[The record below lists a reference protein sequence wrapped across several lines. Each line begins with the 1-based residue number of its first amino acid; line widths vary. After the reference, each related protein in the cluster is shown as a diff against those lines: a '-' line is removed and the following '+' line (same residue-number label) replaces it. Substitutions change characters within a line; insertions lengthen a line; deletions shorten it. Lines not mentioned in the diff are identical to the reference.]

1 MYYGILKTVHSYW
14 AFLVIITL
22 AFIVINSIIAK
33 FSGRTFNT
41 KDLRISLYGL
51 IFSHIQLLIG
61 FILYFVSPW
70 FDQFSQLG
78 MGIMKNAETRLYLVE
93 HPLIN
98 IVAIIFITLGWS
110 LHKRQLDSSKKF
122 LRIGLF
128 YGLGLIFLYQ
138 EFHGILGSNK

>member
-1 MYYGILKTVHSYW
+1 MYYDVIKTVHSYW
-14 AFLVIITL
+14 AFLVIIILTL
-22 AFIVINSIIAK
+22 IVINSIIAK
-33 FSGRTFNT
+33 FSGRAFNT

-51 IFSHIQLLIG
+51 IFSHIQVLIG
-61 FILYFVSPW
+61 LILYFVSPW

-128 YGLGLIFLYQ
+128 YGLGLIFL
-138 EFHGILGSNK
+138 ISRIPWNSWI

>member
-1 MYYGILKTVHSYW
+1 MYAVLKTVHSYW

-22 AFIVINSIIAK
+22 TFIVINSIISK
-33 FSGRTFNT
+33 FSGRAFNT

-51 IFSHIQLLIG
+51 IFSHIQVLIG
-61 FILYFVSPW
+61 LILYFVSPW

-78 MGIMKNAETRLYLVE
+78 MSIMKNAESRLYLIE

-98 IVAIIFITLGWS
+98 IIAILLITLGWS
-110 LHKRQLDSSKKF
+110 LHKRQSDSSKKF

-128 YGLGLIFLYQ
+128 YGLGLIFLLSR
-138 EFHGILGSNK
+138 IPWNSWI

>member
-1 MYYGILKTVHSYW
+1 MYAVLKTVHSYW

-22 AFIVINSIIAK
+22 TFIVINSIISK
-33 FSGRTFNT
+33 FSGRAFNT

-61 FILYFVSPW
+61 LILYFVSPW

-78 MGIMKNAETRLYLVE
+78 MSIMKNAESRLYLIE

-98 IVAIIFITLGWS
+98 IIAILLITLGWS
-110 LHKRQLDSSKKF
+110 LHKRQSDSSKKF

-128 YGLGLIFLYQ
+128 YGLGLIFLLSR
-138 EFHGILGSNK
+138 IPWNSWI

>member
-22 AFIVINSIIAK
+22 TFIVINSIIAK
-33 FSGRTFNT
+33 FSGRAFNT

-51 IFSHIQLLIG
+51 IFSHIQVLIG
-61 FILYFVSPW
+61 LILYFVSPW

-78 MGIMKNAETRLYLVE
+78 MSIMKNAESRLYLIE

-98 IVAIIFITLGWS
+98 IIAILLITLGWS
-110 LHKRQLDSSKKF
+110 LHKRQSDSSKKF

-128 YGLGLIFLYQ
+128 YGLGLIFLLSR
-138 EFHGILGSNK
+138 IPWNSWI

>member
-1 MYYGILKTVHSYW
+1 MYAVLKTVHSYW

-22 AFIVINSIIAK
+22 TFIVINSVISK
-33 FSGRTFNT
+33 FSGRAFNT

-61 FILYFVSPW
+61 LILYFVSPW

-78 MGIMKNAETRLYLVE
+78 MSIMKNAESRLYLIE

-98 IVAIIFITLGWS
+98 IIAILLITLGWS
-110 LHKRQLDSSKKF
+110 LHKRQSDSSKKF

-128 YGLGLIFLYQ
+128 YGLGLIFLLSR
-138 EFHGILGSNK
+138 IPWNSWI

>member
-1 MYYGILKTVHSYW
+1 MYAVLKTVHSYW

-22 AFIVINSIIAK
+22 TFIVINSIISK
-33 FSGRTFNT
+33 FSGRAFNT

-51 IFSHIQLLIG
+51 IFSHIQVLIG
-61 FILYFVSPW
+61 LILYFVSPW

-78 MGIMKNAETRLYLVE
+78 MSIMKNAESRLYLIE

-98 IVAIIFITLGWS
+98 LIAILLITLGWS
-110 LHKRQLDSSKKF
+110 LHKRQSDSSKKF

-128 YGLGLIFLYQ
+128 YGLGLIFLLSR
-138 EFHGILGSNK
+138 IPWNSWI